1 MTNRQDE
8 ELLLA
13 TVEPIGP
20 MSIRIHYTQPN
31 SNSNTKTIATKIT
44 NVAMTSNVN
53 LKLDQYSTMLA
64 HIISPC
70 FKFTHSPH
78 NVLSLSS

>member
-20 MSIRIHYTQPN
+20 ISIRIHYTQPN
-31 SNSNTKTIATKIT
+31 SNSNTNTIATKIT

-53 LKLDQYSTMLA
+53 L
-64 HIISPC
+64 
-70 FKFTHSPH
+70 
-78 NVLSLSS
+78 